1 MYVPVGAKLEEQPE
15 RCGSNTKALTK
26 TQTDT
31 YNATYSDTTNKHARE
46 NAPASLVLQGRTGSV
61 ETFQGAVEECSPPRP
76 VLSHAVQTFC
86 IQHCSVTVVLV
97 LDLILLLLL
106 LLLRLLLLLVAYLA
120 LLMIMLMLVR
130 PPFSCVNGQLHQQA
144 VTSSKLPGL

>member
-1 MYVPVGAKLEEQPE
+1 MRLQHQSIDEDADRHVQCHILRHHKQACQGERACFKEELDLLKHF
-15 RCGSNTKALTK
+15 RVRSK
-26 TQTDT
+26 
-31 YNATYSDTTNKHARE
+31 NAARG
-46 NAPASLVLQGRTGSV
+46 PSQ
-61 ETFQGAVEECSPPRP
+61 P

-97 LDLILLLLL
+97 LDLVLVLL
-106 LLLRLLLLLVAYLA
+106 LLLRLLLLVAYLA

-130 PPFSCVNGQLHQQA
+130 PPFSCANGQLHQA

>member
-1 MYVPVGAKLEEQPE
+1 MRLQHQSIDEDADRHVQCHILRHHKQACQGE
-15 RCGSNTKALTK
+15 RACFPGLLHWCFKGELDLLKHFRVRSK
-26 TQTDT
+26 
-31 YNATYSDTTNKHARE
+31 NAARG
-46 NAPASLVLQGRTGSV
+46 PSQ
-61 ETFQGAVEECSPPRP
+61 P

-97 LDLILLLLL
+97 LDLVLVLL
-106 LLLRLLLLLVAYLA
+106 LLLRLLLLVAYLA

-130 PPFSCVNGQLHQQA
+130 PPFSCANGQLHQA

>member
-1 MYVPVGAKLEEQPE
+1 MRLQHQSIDEDADRHVQCHTLRHHKQACQLLHWCFKEELDLLKHF
-15 RCGSNTKALTK
+15 RVRSK
-26 TQTDT
+26 
-31 YNATYSDTTNKHARE
+31 NAARG
-46 NAPASLVLQGRTGSV
+46 PSQ
-61 ETFQGAVEECSPPRP
+61 P

-97 LDLILLLLL
+97 LDLVLVLL
-106 LLLRLLLLLVAYLA
+106 LLLRLLLLVAYLA

-130 PPFSCVNGQLHQQA
+130 PPFSCANGQLHQA